1 MMKPAEYE
9 FEIVGALSAPSKVQ
23 LEQRAEFAET
33 ANKHGSAAGLWRA
46 SKNAGNR
53 VYWCRC
59 LFGQREHD
67 CDNHPEGSEK
77 EGQ

>member
-9 FEIVGALSAPSKVQ
+9 FEIVGAMQVPSKVQ

-33 ANKHGSAAGLWRA
+33 ANKHGSAAGFSRA

-53 VYWCRC
+53 VYWCRRC
-59 LFGQREHD
+59 LFGQREHG

-77 EGQ
+77 V